1 MVFHQIPSVTWV
13 SLDWSVQFVTR
24 ALSMGSTMCSLW
36 ADAACRTAAYK
47 ELREFKAFNK
57 SSGTYWRLGLA

>member
-1 MVFHQIPSVTWV
+1 MVFHQIPSVTWE
-13 SLDWSVQFVTR
+13 SLNWTVQLVTK
-24 ALSMGSTMCSLW
+24 ALSTGSTTRRLW
-36 ADAACRTAAYK
+36 ADAGCGTAAYK